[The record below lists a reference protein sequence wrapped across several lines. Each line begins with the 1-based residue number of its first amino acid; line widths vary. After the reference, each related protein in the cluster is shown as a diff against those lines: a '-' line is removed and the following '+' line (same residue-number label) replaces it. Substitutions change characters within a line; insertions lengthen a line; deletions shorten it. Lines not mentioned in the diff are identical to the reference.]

1 MTKALT
7 TAEFL
12 DLSAKVPLL
21 DVRSPAEFA
30 NAHIP
35 GAISFPLFTDSERAA
50 VGTRFKQSGKRQA
63 ILMGLDFVGPHLTGF
78 VRDAMDLA
86 PSSEVCLHCWRG
98 GMRSSSM
105 AWLLDT
111 VGFTTYILHGGYKS
125 YRKYAHELFSKSW
138 SMIVLG
144 GYTGS
149 AKTEILA
156 VLRSE
161 GEQVIDLEC
170 LAAHLGSAFGSL
182 GSLQQPSQEMFENLL
197 AADLARLDPAKP
209 VWIEDESLNIG
220 KLQIPMNFWHK
231 MQHAP
236 LMRLNLPAQERLA
249 FIMER
254 YGSLDAEFLSACTFK
269 LRKRLGPE
277 KTKICLDYISRGE
290 IMPAAAILL
299 EYYDKCYSNC
309 VARRM
314 PETVIKLDFPGL
326 DLKHIAQELQEEAA
340 KANFYLYEQYHH

>member
-1 MTKALT
+1 MTTLD

-35 GAISFPLFTDSERAA
+35 GAVSFPLFTDSERAA
-50 VGTRFKQSGKRQA
+50 VGTRFKQCGKQQA
-63 ILMGLDFVGPHLTGF
+63 ILMGLDFVGPHLAGF

-86 PSSEVCLHCWRG
+86 PSGELRLHCWRG

-111 VGFTTYILHGGYKS
+111 AGFTTYTLQGGYKS

-156 VLRSE
+156 VLRSQ

-182 GSLQQPSQEMFENLL
+182 GSLQQPGQEMFENRL
-197 AADLARLDPAKP
+197 AAELARLDPAKP
-209 VWIEDESLNIG
+209 VWMEDESLNIG
-220 KLQIPMNFWHK
+220 KLQIPMNLWHQ
-231 MQHAP
+231 MQRAL
-236 LMRLNLPAQERLA
+236 LMRLNLPAEERLA

-254 YGSLDAEFLSACTFK
+254 YGSLDPKFLSACTFR
-269 LRKRLGPE
+269 LQKRLGLE
-277 KTKICLDYISRGE
+277 KSKICLDYISRGE

-299 EYYDKCYSNC
+299 EYYDKCYMNC
-309 VARRM
+309 VARRL
-314 PETVIKLDFPGL
+314 PETIINLDFAEL

-340 KANFYLYEQYHH
+340 KANFYLQPYHH